1 MAGTDIETLPVENGL
16 VAHLVDDGLVVV
28 GMVIRLPGGDEIR
41 YPAAATAT
49 RARHRQFRLRG
60 RSQHGCRQQQ
70 RNAAGRL
77 ATAACGL
84 PRGDA
89 HAQGRAENQSI

>member
-49 RARHRQFRLRG
+49 GARHRQLGPRG
-60 RSQHGCRQQQ
+60 QGQHGCRQQQ
-70 RNAAGRL
+70 RGATRRL
-77 ATAACGL
+77 ATAARGL